1 DEVEEDDPILEV
13 STDKVDTEVPSPVSG
28 KITKFLVDED
38 DEVEVGQALAIVG
51 GGSGSTSSS
60 DADDSNDENDDK
72 SSSAAET
79 AALAGAGVA
88 AGGVATASATKSHDK
103 DEDTP
108 ETEAGTYASP
118 LVRKAARE
126 KGIDLADVKGT
137 GVGGRITRED
147 VDNATGSDSAKSGHT
162 GTTAATAG
170 AGVAAGVAATSAG
183 SKKSENTT
191 SDAKVD
197 SGKSSSS
204 STDYE
209 VSPLRGTT
217 VKADRTRQ
225 VVAKRMVESLDS
237 SAQLTQV
244 HEVDMTKI
252 AKLRAAKKDEF
263 LEREGT
269 KITFLPFFAK
279 AVVEALQ
286 QFPKVNGLLSADNKT
301 ITYPESEN
309 LSIAVDTERGLLV
322 PVIKDA
328 GDKSLAELAH
338 AINEIAGKARDGKI
352 GPKDLSGGTF
362 TITNYGSVGAISDTP
377 IINQPQSA
385 ILGLG
390 AIVKRPTVVPGAD
403 GEDTIAIR
411 SIVTLSLTYDHRL
424 VDGAD
429 AGRFMY
435 TVKKR
440 LEEADFDI

>member
-1 DEVEEDDPILEV
+1 SD
-13 STDKVDTEVPSPVSG
+13 
-28 KITKFLVDED
+28 
-38 DEVEVGQALAIVG
+38 
-51 GGSGSTSSS
+51 
-60 DADDSNDENDDK
+60 DADKDEDK
-72 SSSAAET
+72 SSSAAST
-79 AALAGAGVA
+79 AAGAGVA
-88 AGGVATASATKSHDK
+88 AGATVTSAGTEKSED
-103 DEDTP
+103 DENTSEA
-108 ETEAGTYASP
+108 ETGTYASP

-126 KGIDLADVKGT
+126 KGVDLADLKGT

-147 VDNATGSDSAKSGHT
+147 VDNASGSGSTSSSDNAGKDKDSSSSAKT
-162 GTTAATAG
+162 PTTAG
-170 AGVAAGVAATSAG
+170 AAAGAVATSAG
-183 SKKSENTT
+183 TKKSEDTK
-191 SDAKVD
+191 SDSKAD
-197 SGKSSSS
+197 SSKSSSS
-204 STDYE
+204 VGYE

-252 AKLRAAKKDEF
+252 AKLRASKKNEF

-309 LSIAVDTERGLLV
+309 LSIAVDTDRGLLV

-328 GDKSLAELAH
+328 GDKSLAEMAH